1 MISNFA
7 KNDSTANLKASYEV
21 ALTLAKHGKA
31 FCDGEIIK
39 ECAVKIAL
47 AFGEKKLPKN
57 LKMCLYL
64 IKPLR
69 EE

>member
-47 AFGEKKLPKN
+47 AFGEKKLPE
-57 LKMCLYL
+57 
-64 IKPLR
+64 I
-69 EE
+69 